1 WIAAFHKQTGT
12 LLYSLYVSCFFVCKV
27 IEEFLAL
34 QCVLY
39 RMLTDIYAKASI
51 YQTLYEIDKKK
62 KKNMSKLFYTMI
74 QH

>member
-39 RMLTDIYAKASI
+39 RMLTHNRVFLNIK
-51 YQTLYEIDKKK
+51 Q
-62 KKNMSKLFYTMI
+62 YTNVYTI
-74 QH
+74 FN